1 MTQQEFTDRTGLT
14 PTEMEF
20 QYVHDIYMQ
29 TNLNKDMFCRDYKK
43 HGKSEIVEELYGKL
57 EAKNRA
63 FDELFT
69 RHDNFKNEKYK
80 QELELARFLFSKAAT
95 YNDVDFEHEAL
106 KLVSRNTA
114 ILIKIKEGYQLTDDD
129 FAYIANN
136 LK

>member
-57 EAKNRA
+57 AAKIRA

-80 QELELARFLFSKAAT
+80 QELELARFLLSKAAA
-95 YNDVDFEHEAL
+95 YNDPDLEREAC
-106 KLVSRNTA
+106 KLVSRSTA
-114 ILIKIKEGYQLTDDD
+114 ILIKIKDGYQLTDDD

>member
-43 HGKSEIVEELYGKL
+43 HGKSEIIEELYGKL
-57 EAKNRA
+57 AAKIRA

-69 RHDNFKNEKYK
+69 RHDNYKSERYK
-80 QELELARFLFSKAAT
+80 QELELARFLLSKAAA
-95 YNDVDFEHEAL
+95 YNDPDLEREAL

>member
-1 MTQQEFTDRTGLT
+1 MTQQEFSERTGLT
-14 PTEMEF
+14 PTELEF

-29 TNLNKDMFCRDYKK
+29 TNLNKDIFCKDYKK
-43 HGKSEIVEELYGKL
+43 HGNSEIMEELYGKL

-69 RHDNFKNEKYK
+69 LHDNFKNEKFK
-80 QELELARFLFSKAAT
+80 QDLELARFLLGKSAT
-95 YNDVDFEHEAL
+95 YNDPDFEREAL
-106 KLVSRNTA
+106 QLVSRSTA

-136 LK
+136 LI